1 MLVSLMSIAKG
12 RASVGEIEQVV
23 QFYWLILG
31 SLAVWRISYLL
42 ASESGPW
49 NLLGRIRQGLARGF
63 GSELATCLYCLS
75 VWIAAPFAFFL
86 GESWKQRLLLWPAL
100 SAGAIIVERWVNR
113 ETPPPLYYEDGEE
126 QDQEDQYVL
135 RQEPKSTSI
144 QP

>member
-1 MLVSLMSIAKG
+1 VSLISISITIGQA
-12 RASVGEIEQVV
+12 RVGDLEQVV

-31 SLAVWRISYLL
+31 ILAVWRISYLL

-49 NLLGRIRQGLARGF
+49 NLLGRMRQRLARGF

-75 VWIAAPFAFFL
+75 VWVAAPFASFL

-113 ETPPPLYYEDGEE
+113 EPPLPLYYEDREE
-126 QDQEDQYVL
+126 LDQENRHVL
-135 RQEPKSTSI
+135 RQERKITSI
-144 QP
+144 